1 MWWCVVIL
9 TQEKDRI
16 EVLIKTLKSPVR
28 KEREEAVY
36 ELVKMR
42 DPRVV
47 KALIQALKD
56 EDYEVRKAVSSV
68 LPGIVH
74 RGVKAFIEAL
84 EDPDRGVQLYAISVL
99 GSIGDPRAIEPL
111 IKLQSRGDRVIAIR
125 TQMALNQIA
134 RKHGFSH
141 IKEIVKKLKKPLADE
156 IKELLE
162 SKGIIDL
169 SEEAEKRGEDPFV
182 LTNILSLFLENEL
195 LGDAVLEGWH
205 LMTLGYKE
213 KLELQRMKEVKESIV
228 EQVAPFISKGSKF
241 IERDY
246 CPRCRIVTVRGEKL
260 CPLCGGKLLKT
271 KINIGE

>member
-1 MWWCVVIL
+1 MVFL

-16 EVLIKTLKSPVR
+16 EVLIKALKSPVR
-28 KEREEAVY
+28 KERVEAVY
-36 ELVKMR
+36 ELGKIR

-47 KALIQALKD
+47 KALIQVLKE

-84 EDPDRGVQLYAISVL
+84 WDLDRGIQLYAISVL

-141 IKEIVKKLKKPLADE
+141 IKELVKKLKKSFVEE

-162 SKGIIDL
+162 RRSIIDL
-169 SEEAEKRGEDPFV
+169 AEEAERRGEDPFV
-182 LTNILSLFLENEL
+182 LANILGVFLENEL
-195 LGDAVLEGWH
+195 LGDAVLEGWY
-205 LMTLGYKE
+205 LMTLDYKE
-213 KLELQRMKEVKESIV
+213 KLERERMKEVKEGIV
-228 EQVAPFISKGSKF
+228 EQVAPFISEVSKF
-241 IERDY
+241 IERDI
-246 CPRCRIVTVRGEKL
+246 CPRCEIIAVRGEKR
-260 CPLCGGKLLKT
+260 CPRCGGELLKT

>member
-1 MWWCVVIL
+1 MCWCVVIL
-9 TQEKDRI
+9 TQEKDKI

-36 ELVKMR
+36 ELGKIR

-47 KALIQALKD
+47 KALIQTLKD

-84 EDPDRGVQLYAISVL
+84 WDPDRGVQLYAISAL

-141 IKEIVKKLKKPLADE
+141 TKELVKNLKRSLAEE

-162 SKGIIDL
+162 KKGIIDL
-169 SEEAEKRGEDPFV
+169 SEEAGKRGEDPFV
-182 LTNILSLFLENEL
+182 LANILSVFLENEL

-213 KLELQRMKEVKESIV
+213 KLERQRMKEVKDSIV
-228 EQVAPFISKGSKF
+228 EQVAPFISKGQKF

-246 CPRCRIVTVRGEKL
+246 CERCRIITVRGEKR
-260 CPLCGGKLLKT
+260 CPICGGQLIKT